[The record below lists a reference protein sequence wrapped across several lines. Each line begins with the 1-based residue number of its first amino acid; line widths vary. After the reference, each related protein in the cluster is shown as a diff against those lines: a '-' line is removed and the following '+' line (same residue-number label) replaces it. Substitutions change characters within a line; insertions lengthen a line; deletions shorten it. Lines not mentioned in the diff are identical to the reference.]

1 MSKRKPKKE
10 EILLEIINQLK
21 TLPAAQLLVMFEIIK
36 LAGNTALQFSEAYK
50 QAGGPVGI
58 KMDFVRPE
66 LPGGKNVEFKS

>member
-1 MSKRKPKKE
+1 MKKKPKKD
-10 EILLEIINQLK
+10 EILLEIVRQLK
-21 TLPAAQLLVMFEIIK
+21 SLPAPQLLVMFQIIQ

-66 LPGGKNVEFKS
+66 VSEGKPGELKS